1 MTMMKH
7 LFGATTALALLFA
20 GPAGAQTAPA
30 PAPTAAAAAA
40 TVDADPALWVIK
52 RGNAT
57 VYLFGTVHVLKPGL
71 SWFDEEVKAAFDRS
85 DRLILELPDVDEKA
99 SQPLVLKLATDTSG
113 VPLTKK
119 LPEADRVAYEKAMAG
134 LGIPAAAFDQFEPWF
149 AAINLG
155 LIPLLKLGY
164 DPSSGAEKTLLA
176 AAKQEHKPV
185 AGLESLEQQLGYFD
199 SMPEKL
205 QIKYLA
211 ETVKDLPKAGENID
225 KMVAE
230 WAKGDPDALAKTL
243 NEGLDAQPELAKL
256 LLADRNKRWAVVID
270 DMLSRPGTTFIA
282 VGAGHLAGKDSV
294 QNQLKRYG
302 VTATRVAY

>member
-1 MTMMKH
+1 MIKMMKRV
-7 LFGATTALALLFA
+7 LGATTALALLFGA
-20 GPAGAQTAPA
+20 PAVAQTTPA
-30 PAPTAAAAAA
+30 ATTAAA

-85 DRLILELPDVDEKA
+85 DRLILELPDVDEAA

-113 VPLTKK
+113 VPLTQK
-119 LPEADRVAYEKAMAG
+119 LPAADRAAYEKALAG
-134 LGIPAAAFDQFEPWF
+134 LGIPTAAFDKFEPWF

-164 DPSSGAEKTLLA
+164 DPNSGAEKTLLA
-176 AAKQEHKPV
+176 AAKKVHKPV
-185 AGLESLEQQLGYFD
+185 AGFESLEQQLGYFD
-199 SMPEKL
+199 TMPERL
-205 QIKYLA
+205 QVKYLG
-211 ETVKDLPKAGENID
+211 ETVKDLPKAGETID
-225 KMVAE
+225 TMVAQ
-230 WAKGDPDALAKTL
+230 WAKGDPDGLDKTL
-243 NEGLDAQPELAKL
+243 NEGLNAQPELAKL

-270 DMLSRPGTTFIA
+270 DLLSRPGTTFVA

-302 VTATRVAY
+302 ITATRVNY